1 MDDIENVIGHI
12 LLEMDAIKEECP
24 NSYKERHVTSMVKID
39 EDTGLTLTI
48 KAGYDW
54 ED

>member
-1 MDDIENVIGHI
+1 MDNIERLIEQI
-12 LLEMDAIKEECP
+12 LLEMDAIKEEYP
-24 NSYKERHVTSMVKID
+24 NTYKEHFVTYMVNID

-54 ED
+54 EE